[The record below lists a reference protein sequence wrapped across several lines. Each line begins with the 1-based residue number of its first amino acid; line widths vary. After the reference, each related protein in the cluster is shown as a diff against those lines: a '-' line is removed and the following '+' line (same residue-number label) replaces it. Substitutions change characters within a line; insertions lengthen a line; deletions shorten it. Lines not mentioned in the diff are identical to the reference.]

1 MLHVAR
7 SLTAAFMLLPITAFY
22 GCEMTLMAPFSTL
35 SLYPSPFVATLHL
48 HRPVVGQSER
58 RLHALAQGEGTAQ
71 GVH

>member
-22 GCEMTLMAPFSTL
+22 ECEMTLMGPFSTL
-35 SLYPSPFVATLHL
+35 SLYPSLVATLHL